1 MILFV
6 YFLIAMF
13 FFGFLT
19 VITWNEMSLL
29 NAMVVAGMALLW
41 PATIVL
47 LVIKWKD
54 IREE

>member
-1 MILFV
+1 MALFV
-6 YFLIAMF
+6 YFLIAII

>member
-29 NAMVVAGMALLW
+29 NAIVVAGMALLW

>member
-1 MILFV
+1 MALFV
-6 YFLIAMF
+6 YFLIAIF

-19 VITWNEMSLL
+19 VVTWSEMSLL

-54 IREE
+54 IRGE

>member
-1 MILFV
+1 MALFV
-6 YFLIAMF
+6 YFLIAIF

-19 VITWNEMSLL
+19 VVTWSEMSLL

-47 LVIKWKD
+47 LVIKLKD
-54 IREE
+54 IRGE

>member
-1 MILFV
+1 MALFV
-6 YFLIAMF
+6 YFLIAVF
-13 FFGFLT
+13 FFVFLT
-19 VITWNEMSLL
+19 IVTWKEMSLL